1 MIAAPFHAG
10 ERALQTLAGSR
21 EQMEEFGPRIIRDR
35 MPEQHRAFFAQ
46 LPFLVVGSL
55 DAELQPWASALAAP
69 AGFMQSPDAA
79 HLRVD
84 VLPAAGDP
92 LAGQLKEGALLGLLG
107 IEPHTRRRN
116 RMNGT
121 VAALDAAGFMV
132 AVQQSFGNCPRYI
145 QAREP
150 VPAPTRGGEPPV
162 QWLDKLDLDAHRL
175 IGSADTMF
183 IATAYPN
190 EVAAGDQ
197 AGEADEADEADQ
209 SSHGV
214 DVSHRGGRPG
224 FVRID
229 GDDTLTV
236 PDFNGNRF
244 FNTLGNLAVHPR
256 AGLLFIDFDNGDLL
270 HLAVTAEIVWNGPE
284 VEAFEGAERLMR
296 FHVTQALRRPAA
308 LPLRWG
314 DAALSP
320 HLAGTGQWNKGMRA
334 LADGR

>member
-10 ERALQTLAGSR
+10 ERTLQALAGSR
-21 EQMEEFGPRIIRDR
+21 EQMEVAGPRVIRDY
-35 MPEQHRAFFAQ
+35 MPDQHREFFSL
-46 LPFLVVGSL
+46 LPFIVAGSL
-55 DAELQPWASALAAP
+55 DADLQPWASVLAGP
-69 AGFMQSPDAA
+69 TGFVHSPDAT

-84 VLPAAGDP
+84 ALPTAGDP
-92 LAGQLKEGALLGLLG
+92 LLGQLKQGATLGLLG
-107 IEPHTRRRN
+107 IQPHTRRRN

-121 VAALDAAGFMV
+121 VEALDTAGFSV

-150 VPAPTRGGEPPV
+150 EFVAPRATGAAPV
-162 QWLDKLDLDAHRL
+162 QWLDRLDLAAHRL
-175 IGSADTMF
+175 IGSADTLF
-183 IATAYPN
+183 LATAYPH
-190 EVAAGDQ
+190 EAAAGD
-197 AGEADEADEADQ
+197 EADA

-229 GDDTLTV
+229 GDDTLV
-236 PDFNGNRF
+236 LPDFNGNRF

-256 AGLLFIDFDNGDLL
+256 AGLLFVDFDSGDLL
-270 HLAVTAEIVWNGPE
+270 HVAATAEIVWNGPE
-284 VEAFEGAERLMR
+284 VDAFEGAERLVR
-296 FHVTQALRRPAA
+296 FRVTHALRRPGA

-314 DAALSP
+314 DAQLSP
-320 HLAGTGQWNKGMRA
+320 HLAGTGQWNTGMRP

>member
-10 ERALQTLAGSR
+10 ERALQSLAGSR
-21 EQMEEFGPRIIRDR
+21 EQMEVAGPRVIRDH
-35 MPEQHRAFFAQ
+35 MPDQHREFFAQ

-55 DAELQPWASALAAP
+55 DAALQPWASVLAAP
-69 AGFMQSPDAA
+69 AGFMHSPDAT

-84 VLPAAGDP
+84 ALPAPGDP
-92 LAGQLKEGALLGLLG
+92 LAGPLTQGATLGLLG
-107 IEPHTRRRN
+107 IQPHTRRRN

-121 VAALDAAGFMV
+121 VEALDGAGFTV

-150 VPAPTRGGEPPV
+150 VPASNRGHAPPV
-162 QWLDKLDLDAHRL
+162 QPAQWLDKLDLAAHRL
-175 IGSADTMF
+175 IGSADTLF

-190 EVAAGDQ
+190 EAAAGD
-197 AGEADEADEADQ
+197 EADA

-244 FNTLGNLAVHPR
+244 FNTLGNLAAHPR
-256 AGLLFIDFDNGDLL
+256 AGLLFIDFDSGDLL
-270 HLAVTAEIVWNGPE
+270 HVAVMAEIVWNGPE

-296 FHVTQALRRPAA
+296 FHVTHALRRPAA

-314 DAALSP
+314 DAQLSP
-320 HLAGTGQWNKGMRA
+320 HLAGTGQWNTGMRA

>member
-10 ERALQTLAGSR
+10 ERALQALAGSR
-21 EQMEEFGPRIIRDR
+21 EQMEAVGSRVIRDF
-35 MPEQHRAFFAQ
+35 MPDQHRQFFSL

-55 DAELQPWASALAAP
+55 DAQLQPWASVLVAP
-69 AGFMQSPDAA
+69 AGFMHSPDAT

-84 VLPAAGDP
+84 ALPAAGDP
-92 LAGQLKEGALLGLLG
+92 LAGQLQPGATLGFLG
-107 IEPHTRRRN
+107 IQPHTRRRN

-121 VAALDAAGFMV
+121 VEALDAAGFTV

-150 VPAPTRGGEPPV
+150 ELAAPRAQAAPV
-162 QWLDKLDLDAHRL
+162 QWLDRLDVAAHRL
-175 IGSADTMF
+175 IGSADTLF

-190 EVAAGDQ
+190 EVSEG
-197 AGEADEADEADQ
+197 DEADA

-229 GDDTLTV
+229 SDEEGRDVLTV

-244 FNTLGNLAVHPR
+244 FTTLGNLAAHPR
-256 AGLLFIDFDNGDLL
+256 AGLLFIDFDSGELL
-270 HLAVTAEIVWNGPE
+270 HLAVTSEIIWNGPE

-296 FHVTQALRRPAA
+296 LRVTHALRRPAA

-314 DAALSP
+314 DAHFSP
-320 HLAGTGQWNKGMRA
+320 HLAGTGQWNSGMRV
-334 LADGR
+334 LTEGR